1 MGATGLVS
9 SKQYA
14 NKGEPISLTCSYYE
28 LAGDNKPAAW
38 TVPGVTTPVS
48 SSDSGTT
55 SVYQLATATVDN
67 NGVVTC
73 TVTYSNSLSNAVTV
87 TQYVRDVVFENVHGG
102 KLYGLLG
109 KQVVLTCTVHGD
121 EVKSEGITWDYAG
134 LALFLLFLI
143 AIAKLILCFTIQ
155 VF

>member
-1 MGATGLVS
+1 MGATGLIS

-38 TVPGVTTPVS
+38 TVPGVATPVS

-143 AIAKLILCFTIQ
+143 ASAKLILCFTIQ